1 MKRNE
6 RGAALLTVLMLV
18 SVMAVLSA
26 SALERLRLSTRLAAN
41 AGAIDQARAYA
52 VAAEGIAL
60 SRITA
65 LVEADPARTA
75 APEQWNGRE
84 TALPLPGGTASAVVR
99 DGGNCF
105 NLNSLVIGQAN
116 QPLMTRPQ
124 GITQFVALMNLL
136 GIGEGE
142 ARKVAVSL
150 ADWIDSDVQP
160 QPEGAEDQAY
170 AGGDIPYRTGNT
182 LLAHPSELRAVAGVT
197 PEIYETVRPW
207 VCTLPVTDLSP
218 INVNTLLPEQAPLLS
233 MLMPDTLSPDRA
245 RALLLA
251 RPAGGYESAY
261 AFWRSSALQ
270 GVAPGP
276 DVEAQ
281 TGVRTRWFTLQL
293 RVLLGDS
300 EVNETALIDAGLP
313 PAKLVRRSWGE
324 GD

>member
-1 MKRNE
+1 
-6 RGAALLTVLMLV
+6 VLMLV

-26 SALERLRLSTRLAAN
+26 SALERLRISTRLAAN

-52 VAAEGIAL
+52 MAAEGIAL

-65 LVEADPARTA
+65 LVEADPARTP

-84 TALPLPGGTASAVVR
+84 TALPLPGGSAFAVVR

-105 NLNSLVIGQAN
+105 NLNSVVGGQPA

-124 GITQFVALMNLL
+124 GISQFVALMQLL
-136 GIGEGE
+136 GIGEAE
-142 ARKVAVSL
+142 ARKAAVSL

-160 QPEGAEDQAY
+160 QIEGAEDAAY
-170 AGGDIPYRTGNT
+170 ASGETPYRTGNT
-182 LLAHPSELRAVAGVT
+182 LLADPSELRAIAGVT
-197 PEIYETVRPW
+197 PELYEKVRPW
-207 VCTLPVTDLSP
+207 VCALPVTDLSP
-218 INVNTLLPEQAPLLS
+218 INVNTLTPEQAPLLS
-233 MLMPDTLSPDRA
+233 MLMPDRLSPDRA

-251 RPAGGYESAY
+251 RPPGGYESAY

-270 GVAPGP
+270 GQAPGG

-300 EVNETALIDAGLP
+300 EVSETALIDAGLP

>member
-1 MKRNE
+1 MKPGE

-26 SALERLRLSTRLAAN
+26 SAVEKLRISTRLAAN

-52 VAAEGIAL
+52 MAAEGIAL

-65 LVEADPARTA
+65 LVEADPARTP

-84 TALPLPGGTASAVVR
+84 TALPLPGGSAFAMVR

-105 NLNSLVIGQAN
+105 NLNSVVVGQIGE
-116 QPLMTRPQ
+116 PLLTRPQ
-124 GITQFVALMNLL
+124 GISQFVALMQIL
-136 GIGEGE
+136 GISEAE
-142 ARKVAVSL
+142 ARKAAVSL

-170 AGGDIPYRTGNT
+170 AGAETPYRTGNT
-182 LLAHPSELRAVAGVT
+182 LLADSSELRAIAGVT
-197 PEIYETVRPW
+197 PELYEKVRPW
-207 VCTLPVTDLSP
+207 VCALPVTDLSP
-218 INVNTLLPEQAPLLS
+218 INVNTLAPAQAPLLS
-233 MLMPDTLSPDRA
+233 MLMPDRLSPDRA

-251 RPAGGYESAY
+251 RPPGGYESAY
-261 AFWRSSALQ
+261 AFWRSSALEGQ
-270 GVAPGP
+270 APGG

-313 PAKLVRRSWGE
+313 PVKLVRRSWGE

>member
-1 MKRNE
+1 MKPGE

-26 SALERLRLSTRLAAN
+26 SALEKLRISTRLAAN

-52 VAAEGIAL
+52 MAAEGIAL

-65 LVEADPARTA
+65 LVEADPARTP

-84 TALPLPGGTASAVVR
+84 TALPLPGGSAFAMVR

-105 NLNSLVIGQAN
+105 NLNSVVVGQIGE
-116 QPLMTRPQ
+116 PLLTRPQ
-124 GITQFVALMNLL
+124 GISQFVALMRVL
-136 GIGEGE
+136 GISEAE
-142 ARKVAVSL
+142 ARKAAVSL

-170 AGGDIPYRTGNT
+170 VGAETPYRTGNT
-182 LLAHPSELRAVAGVT
+182 LLADSSELRAIAGVT
-197 PEIYETVRPW
+197 PELYEKVRPW
-207 VCTLPVTDLSP
+207 VCALPVTDLSP
-218 INVNTLLPEQAPLLS
+218 INVNTLTLEQAPLLS
-233 MLMPDTLSPDRA
+233 MLMLDRLSPDRA

-251 RPAGGYESAY
+251 RPPGGYESAY
-261 AFWRSSALQ
+261 AFWRSSALEGQ
-270 GVAPGP
+270 APGG

-293 RVLLGDS
+293 RVLLGDN

>member
-1 MKRNE
+1 
-6 RGAALLTVLMLV
+6 
-18 SVMAVLSA
+18 MAVLSA

-52 VAAEGIAL
+52 VAAEGIAM

-65 LVEADPARTA
+65 LVEADPARTP

-84 TALPLPGGTASAVVR
+84 TALPLPGGAASAVVR

-105 NLNSLVIGQAN
+105 NLNSVASGQPG
-116 QPLMTRPQ
+116 QPLTTRPQ
-124 GITQFVALMNLL
+124 GIAQFVALMQLL

-150 ADWIDSDVQP
+150 ADWIDSDTLP

-170 AGGDIPYRTGNT
+170 AGGDTPYRTGNT
-182 LLAHPSELRAVAGVT
+182 LLADPSELRAVAGVT
-197 PEIYETVRPW
+197 PELYDKVRPW

-218 INVNTLLPEQAPLLS
+218 INVNTLAPEQALLLS
-233 MLMPDTLSPDRA
+233 MLMPDKLSPDRA
-245 RALLLA
+245 RTLLLA
-251 RPAGGYESAY
+251 RPPGGFESAY

-270 GVAPGP
+270 GMAPGG

-281 TGVRTRWFTLQL
+281 TGVRTRWFTLRL
-293 RVLLGDS
+293 RVMLGDS
-300 EVNETALIDAGLP
+300 EIEETALIDAGLP